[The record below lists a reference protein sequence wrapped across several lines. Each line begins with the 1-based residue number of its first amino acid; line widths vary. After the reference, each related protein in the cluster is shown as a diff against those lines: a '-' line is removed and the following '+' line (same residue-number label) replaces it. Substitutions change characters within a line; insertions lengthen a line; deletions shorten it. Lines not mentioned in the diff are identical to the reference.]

1 MRKKDNT
8 YLEKI
13 FGISGVALLQ
23 KCTRSLLHG
32 RMLLLVLCI
41 FCIVPCSGYPS
52 QQHLEV
58 KQRKGNMF
66 VKLHNYNTEDTVS
79 LVCVIQGS
87 GNNLEADFDPEKVL
101 KISGSLLARGEVVVT
116 IRTKD
121 TDEII
126 ARCDTVV
133 SLSNATTELPNVT
146 VQGVKR
152 PIKSE
157 ISHRMGMPSFM
168 ITEND
173 QKLKLFTDLNLL
185 LCNMGVR
192 SMPDEYGMRHL
203 FAYVFIVGSNGE
215 IQEVPPVSIV
225 PSEIKQIDLYR
236 GTKIDPDI
244 VVIQLK
250 QGVAY

>member
-23 KCTRSLLHG
+23 KYTKGLLLG
-32 RMLLLVLCI
+32 RVLLLVLCV
-41 FCIVPCSGYPS
+41 FCIVPCRGHSS

-66 VKLHNYNTEDTVS
+66 VKLHDYDTADTVS

-101 KISGSLLARGEVVVT
+101 KISGNLLVRGKVVIS
-116 IRTKD
+116 IRTRE

-185 LCNMGVR
+185 LCNIGVKN
-192 SMPDEYGMRHL
+192 SPGEYGTRQL
-203 FAYVFIVGSNGE
+203 YACVFIVNAKGE
-215 IQEVPPVSIV
+215 IEEVTPVSII
-225 PSEIKQIDLYR
+225 PSDVKQIDLYR
-236 GTKIDPDI
+236 MPKPDPDI

-250 QGVAY
+250 